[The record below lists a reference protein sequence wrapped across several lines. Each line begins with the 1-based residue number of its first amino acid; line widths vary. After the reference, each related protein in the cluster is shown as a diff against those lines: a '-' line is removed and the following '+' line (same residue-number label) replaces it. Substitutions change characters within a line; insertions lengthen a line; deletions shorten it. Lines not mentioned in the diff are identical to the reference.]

1 MTAVRLTREHLAEVA
16 ALERLCFSEPWSE
29 TALELLLTET
39 AVGFVCLDG
48 TRVLAY
54 GGMLWA
60 PDEGQITNVAV
71 HPDARRR
78 GCAKAILAAF
88 DTLAR
93 EHHAE
98 QIALEV
104 RASNQ
109 AAIALYEGNGYKT
122 VGKRKNFYRAPR
134 EDALI
139 MIKKL

>member
-60 PDEGQITNVAV
+60 PDEGQITNVVV

-109 AAIALYEGNGYKT
+109 AAIALYEGDGYKT

>member
-60 PDEGQITNVAV
+60 PDEGQITNVVV

-93 EHHAE
+93 EHHSE

-104 RASNQ
+104 RASIH
-109 AAIALYEGNGYKT
+109 AAIALYEGDGYKT

>member
-1 MTAVRLTREHLAEVA
+1 MTTVRLTREQLAEVA

-39 AVGFVCLDG
+39 AVGLVCLDG

-109 AAIALYEGNGYKT
+109 AAIALYEGDGYKI